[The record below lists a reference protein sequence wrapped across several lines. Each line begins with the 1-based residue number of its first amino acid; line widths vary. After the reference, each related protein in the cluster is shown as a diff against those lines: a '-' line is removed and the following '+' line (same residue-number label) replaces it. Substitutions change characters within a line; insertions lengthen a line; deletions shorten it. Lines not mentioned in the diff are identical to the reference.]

1 MTTKKKKEVVMQTSC
16 IYCKKEQ
23 YAPAVYTVSHGEAG
37 CAWCHKVPPVFTYVK
52 KYREELDKPI
62 KK

>member
-1 MTTKKKKEVVMQTSC
+1 MTTKKKDVVMQTTC

-23 YAPAVYTVSHGEAG
+23 YAPAVYPISHGEAG
-37 CAWCHKVPPVFTYVK
+37 CNWCGQVPPVFTHMK
-52 KYREELDKPI
+52 KYIEALEKPI